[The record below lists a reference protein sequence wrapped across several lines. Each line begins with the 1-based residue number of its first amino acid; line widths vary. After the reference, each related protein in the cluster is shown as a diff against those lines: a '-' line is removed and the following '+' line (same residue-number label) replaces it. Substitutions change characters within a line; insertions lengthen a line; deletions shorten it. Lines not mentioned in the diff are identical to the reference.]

1 MKLEALLGKAL
12 NGKAINKSKP
22 ISLQQLRQQAAKLGL
37 TIEID
42 RVGRDIGYWI
52 NGTDWTDDRYC
63 SDKLELQYKLEQLAQ

>member
-1 MKLEALLGKAL
+1 MKLEALLGKTL
-12 NGKAINKSKP
+12 NRKKP
-22 ISLQQLRQQAAKLGL
+22 QLSLTTLRRQAAKLGL

-63 SDKLELQYKLEQLAQ
+63 SDKAELQHKLEQLAQ